1 MFTAQEVL
9 TAKQERVGLPVVL
22 FNDNCYS
29 SIKRAQ
35 DWECEG
41 RNVAVTLE
49 NPDFQLF
56 AESFGIPSA
65 RVTASPDLGEEV
77 RVALGREIPTL
88 IEVDLGRFRI

>member
-9 TAKQERVGLPVVL
+9 TARQERVGLPIVL

-29 SIKRAQ
+29 AIKRAQ
-35 DWECEG
+35 DRECEG

-65 RVTASPDLGEEV
+65 QVSAPPDLGEEV
-77 RVALGREIPTL
+77 RAAFGRDLPTL
-88 IEVDLGRFRI
+88 IEADMGGFRI